1 MSKELI
7 TELAQASGFG
17 FLGCVAGF
25 MTFAERIGFLLAL
38 RYAVFAV
45 ICGPIAFYILDNT
58 VDYSTYK
65 HVGAIGAGYGGFFV
79 FKGIS
84 VLLFRFSTKPVITAE
99 SIIDLFK
106 KVKK

>member
-1 MSKELI
+1 MIEKYLNETLH
-7 TELAQASGFG
+7 AAGFG

-25 MTFAERIGFLLAL
+25 VTFADRIGFILAL
-38 RYAVFAV
+38 RYAFFAI
-45 ICGPIAFYILDNT
+45 ICGPITYYILDNT
-58 VDYSTYK
+58 VDYSTSK

-79 FKGIS
+79 FKGFS

>member
-1 MSKELI
+1 MSKDLMLQ
-7 TELAQASGFG
+7 LAHAAGFG

-38 RYAVFAV
+38 RYAVFAI
-45 ICGPIAFYILDNT
+45 ICGPIAYYILDNT
-58 VDYSTYK
+58 VAYSTYK

-84 VLLFRFSTKPVITAE
+84 VLLFRFSVKPVVTAE
-99 SIIDLFK
+99 SIVELFK